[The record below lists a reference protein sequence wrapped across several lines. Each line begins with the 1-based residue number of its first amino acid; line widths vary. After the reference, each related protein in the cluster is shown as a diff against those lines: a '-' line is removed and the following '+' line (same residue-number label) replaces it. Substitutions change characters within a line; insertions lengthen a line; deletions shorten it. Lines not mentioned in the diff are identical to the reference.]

1 MTPQA
6 QTKAVIRAG
15 VLLQSRFSKS
25 ESPTDFYL
33 VDHSVVVSKE
43 LTEPLYKIQMAAR
56 QRFESMYLS
65 LIALSMGVGAANAVL
80 FLATTALFTKAMFIS
95 LIGLQVL
102 AAYRIYQLSPLKEKV
117 FKRQDF
123 GQFASQ
129 IRRWSYEYPELSASN
144 PFLLQEEK
152 RGLVS

>member
-1 MTPQA
+1 M
-6 QTKAVIRAG
+6 
-15 VLLQSRFSKS
+15 
-25 ESPTDFYL
+25 
-33 VDHSVVVSKE
+33 
-43 LTEPLYKIQMAAR
+43 
-56 QRFESMYLS
+56 
-65 LIALSMGVGAANAVL
+65 GAANAVL